1 MTRIR
6 SISVNDVLLLASSEC
21 ALEHFAAECEI
32 ARMRFSMVECSYFVR
47 RNR

>member
-6 SISVNDVLLLASSEC
+6 SISVNDVLLLASS
-21 ALEHFAAECEI
+21 EHFAAECEI